1 MNDRIARMER
11 RIESLTKEKN
21 AAMEALELASSLG
34 TFDTGMGRCAESG
47 DVIHE
52 LLRRVV
58 DMLDAFHELV
68 SDLSTGLPG
77 ELAARRK
84 QYEYYR
90 DRLLTFPV
98 AS

>member
-1 MNDRIARMER
+1 MRCWSRAGRIARSRAKVKRLSSDGLGRMPIPLPTR
-11 RIESLTKEKN
+11 REQ
-21 AAMEALELASSLG
+21 
-34 TFDTGMGRCAESG
+34 D
-47 DVIHE
+47 
-52 LLRRVV
+52 RVV

>member
-58 DMLDAFHELV
+58 DMLDFRYSGV
-68 SDLSTGLPG
+68 GGRRSDRGRFLCLGPTPDRAGLFFIFGPQ
-77 ELAARRK
+77 A
-84 QYEYYR
+84 
-90 DRLLTFPV
+90 
-98 AS
+98 